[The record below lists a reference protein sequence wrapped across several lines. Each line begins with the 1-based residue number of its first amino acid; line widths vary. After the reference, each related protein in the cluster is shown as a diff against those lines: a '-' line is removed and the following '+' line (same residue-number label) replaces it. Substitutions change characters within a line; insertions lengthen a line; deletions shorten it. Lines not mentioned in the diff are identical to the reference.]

1 MSEKKAA
8 VLILEDGTRLSG
20 FSFGAQVPVSG
31 EVVFN
36 TAMMGYPESL
46 TDPSYKGQ
54 ILVLTYPLIG
64 NYGVPP
70 RSERGGLPEF
80 FESDSIH
87 IKALVVSDYSFEY
100 SHWNAAE
107 SLSDWLK
114 RSGVPAIYGVDTRMI
129 TKIIR
134 EKGTML
140 GKIAIEGMPEPSE
153 FIDQNAENLVAQ
165 VSCTRPPTAT
175 ES

>member
-1 MSEKKAA
+1 M
-8 VLILEDGTRLSG
+8 
-20 FSFGAQVPVSG
+20 
-31 EVVFN
+31 
-36 TAMMGYPESL
+36 
-46 TDPSYKGQ
+46 
-54 ILVLTYPLIG
+54 LTYPLIG

-70 RSERGGLPEF
+70 QSEKTGLPEF

-87 IKALVVSDYSFEY
+87 IKALVVSDYSFEH

-114 RSGVPAIYGVDTRMI
+114 RSSVPAIYGVDTRML

-140 GKIAIEGMPEPSE
+140 GKIVIEGMPEPAE

-165 VSCTRPPTAT
+165 VSCTQPQTYGDGPLKIVLVDCGCKNNIIRCLVKRGATVTRVPMVTTSRRWTTTA
-175 ES
+175 